1 MSWQQVLRQ
10 NFTSSQSLAD
20 YLELTEVQRDQLL
33 QDPRFVWNVPLRL
46 AQKMQKGSI
55 TDPLF
60 LQFAALKQEL
70 VVAEGF
76 QADPVQDGC
85 FQKTP
90 RLLQKYQTR
99 ALLVSTSACAMHC
112 RFCFR
117 QSYPYENGPKDFEEE
132 LAILAADASIDEIIL
147 SGGDPLSLP
156 QRVLEGLIQRLEAI
170 PHLKRLRFH
179 TRFPIG
185 IPERID
191 AEFLQMVEKSRLAIW
206 FVLHVSHPAELDAD
220 VLQSMAALR
229 KRGVTV
235 ISQSVLLKGVNDQE
249 KVLEEL
255 FRKLVD
261 QGIMPYY
268 LHQLDRVQGAAH
280 FEVPITRGLEL
291 IRFLEGVLPGYG
303 VPKYVQEVPFAK
315 SKSTISTSLPMFE
328 SRAD

>member
-1 MSWQQVLRQ
+1 MSWQQILRQ
-10 NFTSSQSLAD
+10 NFTSFKSLAD
-20 YLELTEVQRDQLL
+20 YLELSPDQRDLLL

-46 AQKMQKGSI
+46 AQKMQKGS
-55 TDPLF
+55 TADPLF

-70 VVAEGF
+70 ITAEGF

-99 ALLVSTSACAMHC
+99 ALLISTSACAMHC

-117 QSYPYENGPKDFEEE
+117 QSYPYESGPKEFEEE
-132 LAILAADASIDEIIL
+132 IALLAADDSIDEIIL

-156 QRVLEGLIQRLEAI
+156 DRVLKDLIMRLEAI

-191 AEFLQMVEKSRLAIW
+191 EEFLQMLKECRFAIW
-206 FVLHVSHPAELDAD
+206 FVLHVNHPAELDEE

-229 KRGVTV
+229 KIGITV
-235 ISQSVLLKGVNDQE
+235 ITQSVLLKGINDRE
-249 KVLEEL
+249 EVLEEL

-291 IRFLEGVLPGYG
+291 VRHLQSSLPGYA
-303 VPKYVQEVPFAK
+303 VPQYVQEVPFQK
-315 SKSTISTSLPMFE
+315 CKSTIH
-328 SRAD
+328 